1 MERRYGL
8 GPRPRRQPLCGSRLD
23 PVDLMTR
30 FVDWHRNGNYS
41 CTGSCF
47 DIGNTTFSALD
58 HFTRTGDPVAGSTD
72 PRAAGNGGLMRLS
85 PVAIRC

>member
-1 MERRYGL
+1 
-8 GPRPRRQPLCGSRLD
+8 
-23 PVDLMTR
+23 MTR